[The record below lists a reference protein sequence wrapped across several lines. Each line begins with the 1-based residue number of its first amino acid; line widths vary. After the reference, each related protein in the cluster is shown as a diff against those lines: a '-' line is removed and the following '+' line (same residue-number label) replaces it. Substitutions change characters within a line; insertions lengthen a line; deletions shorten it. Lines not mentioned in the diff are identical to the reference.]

1 MFSSRIESAATK
13 AGIPVKVMDT
23 LESFIEEAKQNM
35 PQVALVNLDAAEGK
49 LSALEGLAKGSSCKI
64 VGYHSHVNINLAEA
78 AQRIGIHVVLSRG
91 AFVNKLEG
99 ILTELSS
106 G

>member
-1 MFSSRIESAATK
+1 MFSSRIESAAAK

-23 LESFIEEAKQNM
+23 LERFIEEAKQNT

-49 LSALEGLAKGSSCKI
+49 LSALEGLTQNSSCKI
-64 VGYHSHVNINLAEA
+64 VGYYSHVNINLAEE

-106 G
+106 A